1 MNNTPDSRQTGELR
15 REEAELAG
23 LLHRIVRRFRN
34 RCGRRMCKA
43 AIRSMCESRIY
54 LSRLAYDK
62 EAAALTKVVE
72 ELSEIHARLNSA
84 NDPS

>member
-1 MNNTPDSRQTGELR
+1 
-15 REEAELAG
+15 
-23 LLHRIVRRFRN
+23 
-34 RCGRRMCKA
+34 MCKA